1 MKDTI
6 LGIDIGTSS
15 IKCCLFS
22 LKGKELFLSSSQ
34 YDLLNPSAGVFE
46 IDTSELWDATVKAV
60 RDIIYQVSSTHG
72 SRYGNKYKIIAAG
85 VCAMM
90 IMPVLMDKNKD
101 VIRPIIHWFDERLQ
115 KQYYKL
121 KNLGKDR
128 IIAEFSGSSL
138 TGESTVNALDL
149 IKETESE
156 NYDKI
161 AKFLMIKDFIRYK
174 LTGNVLSDFGDASGT
189 QMLDT
194 RKWKWAA
201 DAIEELGFNR
211 TFFPELARPSDVGG
225 YITKEAAGI
234 TGLPEGI
241 PVAVGSGDGITTIF
255 GLGTNKDG
263 QTGLIIGSAGVFATA
278 ASIFPKDNNLR
289 TYICCHPFCDRW
301 YSMLATASSGATLK
315 WYLNSILKNEYLSFS
330 DLDKEASKVS
340 PGSDGLLFLPYLLGS
355 RNPHSNPKATGVLM
369 GLRYKHERSHITR
382 AVFEGIAFEIL
393 DILKAQ
399 EEILSGN
406 KLKISEIKVAG
417 GITNST
423 FWMQMAADILQK
435 DLIITNVK
443 ELGALGSA
451 IFAAVASGVYND
463 LEEATS
469 RMVKNKKTVS
479 ANGELKAIYDSKFD
493 KFRDI
498 YLTLKD
504 KFEVY

>member
-22 LKGKELFLSSSQ
+22 LKGKELFSSSNQ
-34 YDLLNPSAGVFE
+34 YDLLNPSPGVFE
-46 IDTSELWDATVKAV
+46 IDTSALWDATVKAL
-60 RDIIYQVSSTHG
+60 RDITCQISSTPG
-72 SRYGNKYKIIAAG
+72 SRYGNRYKIVAAG

-90 IMPVLMDKNKD
+90 IMPVLMDKNKE
-101 VIRPIIHWFDERLQ
+101 VIRHVIHWFDDRLH

-121 KNLGKDR
+121 KNLGRDR

-156 NYDKI
+156 NYGKI

-174 LTGNVLSDFGDASGT
+174 LTGKILSDFGDASGT

-194 RKWKWAA
+194 KKWRWAS
-201 DAIEELGFNR
+201 DTIKELGFNR
-211 TFFPELARPSDVGG
+211 AIFPELARPSDVGG
-225 YITKEAAGI
+225 CITKEAASI

-255 GLGTNKDG
+255 GLGTNKNG

-278 ASIFPKDNNLR
+278 ASIFPEDSNLR
-289 TYICCHPFCDRW
+289 AYIFCHPFCDRW
-301 YSMLATASSGATLK
+301 YSLLATASSGATLK
-315 WYLNSILKNEYLSFS
+315 WYLNSILKKEHLSFP

-340 PGSDGLLFLPYLLGS
+340 PGSDGLLFLPYILGS
-355 RNPHSNPKATGVLM
+355 RNPYSNPKATGVLM

-382 AVFEGIAFEIL
+382 AVFEGIVFEIL

-417 GITNST
+417 GITNSA
-423 FWMQMAADILQK
+423 FWMQMVADILQK

-469 RMVKNKKTVS
+469 HMVKNKKTVS
-479 ANGELKAIYDSKFD
+479 ANGELKAIYESKFD
-493 KFRDI
+493 KFKDI

-504 KFEVY
+504 KFEV